1 MLRWL
6 ALNFGRQKAA
16 AGLPGQS
23 TCCARRLRPT
33 PSRTRP
39 GPLGALAEPRP
50 LPCAPPPRS
59 TFLGSLAAQRAWGV
73 AESWRSL
80 LFRGWGTRAARTRM
94 LAKPAVSRAP
104 TGPGPGP
111 GGEMG
116 WGGREGDLGGS
127 CSPFFP
133 GHWHHPL
140 QAASPF
146 SAASA
151 GKEQGTSGCAGFQEK
166 PPAPPSSE
174 PRGSAPSAASFPRG
188 EGTAASPGGAS
199 SEKR

>member
-33 PSRTRP
+33 RSRTPP

-59 TFLGSLAAQRAWGV
+59 TFLGSLAAERAWGV

-80 LFRGWGTRAARTRM
+80 LFRGWGTRTARTRM

-116 WGGREGDLGGS
+116 WGGDGKVTSAGAAAPSFLAPGTTLCRQLHLFRLRLLGRNRGPRGALGS
-127 CSPFFP
+127 RRSPQ
-133 GHWHHPL
+133 HPL
-140 QAASPF
+140 Q
-146 SAASA
+146 
-151 GKEQGTSGCAGFQEK
+151 
-166 PPAPPSSE
+166 
-174 PRGSAPSAASFPRG
+174 
-188 EGTAASPGGAS
+188 
-199 SEKR
+199 

>member
-1 MLRWL
+1 MACTQLRKTKSSCGIARPVHVL
-6 ALNFGRQKAA
+6 RTPSAAHPEPDSTRTPGR
-16 AGLPGQS
+16 
-23 TCCARRLRPT
+23 ARGAEASSLRPT
-33 PSRTRP
+33 P
-39 GPLGALAEPRP
+39 ALNFSGLSGRAE
-50 LPCAPPPRS
+50 
-59 TFLGSLAAQRAWGV
+59 GVGV
-73 AESWRSL
+73 AESWRRL
-80 LFRGWGTRAARTRM
+80 PFRGWGTRAARTRM

-151 GKEQGTSGCAGFQEK
+151 GKEQGTSGCAGLQEK